1 MSKLR
6 IAVYAISKNEEA
18 FVKQFIDSAQ
28 NADLILIADTG
39 STDKTVELAQELG
52 ATVHSICITP
62 WRFDKARD
70 AALALI
76 PRNIDVCISLDLDE
90 VLEEGWREEIERLW
104 EPSTTRLRYKFDWS
118 QGIVFLAEKIH
129 SRHGYHWH
137 HPCHEYIR
145 ADPRIVEVW
154 ANTDKLLVTHYPDNT
169 KSRGQYLDLLN
180 VAVTE
185 DPYCPRNAFYYAR
198 ELTFY
203 HHWEDAIVAI
213 NRYLAMPT
221 ATWNVD
227 RSYAMRLMGKCYS
240 ALGKHSEA
248 LYWHRLSCAEA
259 PNSREPWCALS
270 LYCYEQC
277 NWHECYYA
285 ASTALNITFRE
296 QLYTSDPTAWGFQP
310 HDLAAIAAWNLGLLD
325 KALMHAENAL
335 ELAPD
340 NTRLQDNVRL
350 INVDPKL
357 VT

>member
-18 FVKQFIDSAQ
+18 FVERFIKSAKD
-28 NADLILIADTG
+28 ADLVLIADTG

-76 PRNIDVCISLDLDE
+76 PRDIDVCVSLDLDE

-104 EPSTTRLRYKFDWS
+104 QPSTTRLRYKYDWS
-118 QGIVFLAEKIH
+118 EGILFLAEKIH

-145 ADPRIVEVW
+145 ADPRIEEVW
-154 ANTDKLLVTHYPDNT
+154 ANTDKLLVTHHPDPT
-169 KSRGQYLDLLN
+169 KSRGQYLDLLK
-180 VAVTE
+180 VGVTE
-185 DPYCPRNAFYYAR
+185 DPHCSRNAFYYAR

-203 HHWEDAIVAI
+203 YHWEEAIIALDK
-213 NRYLAMPT
+213 YLAIST
-221 ATWNVD
+221 YIAD
-227 RSYAMRLMGKCYS
+227 KAYAMRLMGKCYN
-240 ALGKHSEA
+240 ALGKHIEA
-248 LYWHRLSCAEA
+248 LYWYRLSCENA

-270 LYCYEQC
+270 LYCYEHS
-277 NWHECYYA
+277 NWSECYYA
-285 ASTALNITFRE
+285 ADKALNITFRE

-310 HDLAAIAAWNLGLLD
+310 HDLAAIAAWNLGLVD
-325 KALMHAENAL
+325 KALMHALNAL

-340 NTRLQDNVRL
+340 DTRLQNNVRL
-350 INVDPKL
+350 MRCGS
-357 VT
+357 